1 MNIPA
6 ERTRGMLIAPNIRP
20 LIKDPRKNVEDMIA
34 ELFSL
39 APNGIAESVVET
51 RINWIIKE
59 FLGHT
64 SISSD
69 VEYEVL
75 AANFTDSEIPA
86 HASDVEA
93 YIDYLNENLIP
104 HSIHT
109 SSPVFIGHMT
119 SRLPYFVSS
128 LGKLMAA
135 LNQNVVKVETSRAF
149 TLHERQS
156 LAMIH
161 RLIYKHDD
169 DFYKQHIQHSESTL
183 GMLVSGGTVANI
195 TALWCA
201 RNACLGGTENFH
213 GVEQEGLPAALEHHG
228 YKGAVIIGSS
238 LMHYSME
245 KAAEVLGIGGR
256 NLLRVRVDRTSRV
269 DLQELQQV
277 IHQCRA
283 RKQCVIAIVGIAGT
297 TETGAIDPLAEMAA
311 IARSAKVHFHVDAAW
326 GGPLLFSQLHRHKL
340 AGIALADSVT
350 IDGHK
355 QLYLPIGSGMVLL
368 RNPSLAKVIEKDARY
383 IVRPGSRDLGR
394 RSLEGSRPG
403 AALFLHAAF
412 HILGQEGYE
421 YLIDEGIRKALYM
434 ARTIQERPEFELL
447 TEPET
452 NILVYRYIPESLRER
467 ACKEELSLA
476 DNNKINIFNERLQ
489 RVQRKRGK
497 SFVSRTTIHSTHYSN
512 DVSIVALRAVVA
524 NPHTTEED
532 INTVLEEQIHIAA
545 ELSLTIANS

>member
-1 MNIPA
+1 
-6 ERTRGMLIAPNIRP
+6 MLIAPNIRP

-39 APNGIAESVVET
+39 APNRIAESVVET
-51 RINWIIKE
+51 RINRIIKE

-75 AANFTDSEIPA
+75 AGNFTDSEIPA

-104 HSIHT
+104 HSVHT

-213 GVEQEGLPAALEHHG
+213 GVEQEGLAAALEHHG

-269 DLQELQQV
+269 DLQELQLV

-311 IARSAKVHFHVDAAW
+311 IAREAKVHFHVDAAW
-326 GGPLLFSQLHRHKL
+326 GGPLLFSRLHRQKL

-421 YLIDEGIRKALYM
+421 YLINEGIRKALYM

-467 ACKEELSLA
+467 TCKEELSLA
-476 DNNKINIFNERLQ
+476 DNHKINIFNERMQ
-489 RVQRKRGK
+489 RVQRQRGK

-532 INTVLEEQIHIAA
+532 INTVLEEQVHIAA
-545 ELSLTIANS
+545 ELSLTVANS